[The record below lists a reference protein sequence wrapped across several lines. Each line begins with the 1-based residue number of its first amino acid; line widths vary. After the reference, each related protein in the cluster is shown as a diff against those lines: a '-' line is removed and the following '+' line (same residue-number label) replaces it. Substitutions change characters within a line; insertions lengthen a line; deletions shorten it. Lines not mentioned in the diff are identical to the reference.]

1 MDSTLDGGMTW
12 QKLELAHYYSLNT
25 FVSSVA
31 ELAVN
36 LRYFDNFKEIV
47 TS

>member
-25 FVSSVA
+25 FVNSVA
-31 ELAVN
+31 ELV